1 LELVTESYVV
11 FDGKSLAH
19 QRFKTYSP

>member
-1 LELVTESYVV
+1 LELVTESYLI